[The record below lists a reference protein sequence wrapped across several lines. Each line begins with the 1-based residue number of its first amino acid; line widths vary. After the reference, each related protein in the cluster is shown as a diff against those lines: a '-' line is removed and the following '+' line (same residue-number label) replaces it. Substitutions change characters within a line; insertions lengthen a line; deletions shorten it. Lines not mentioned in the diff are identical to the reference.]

1 MPSGGQVA
9 IDTANIDTANIGTAN
24 IGTANIGTANIGSGE
39 AGRVTSAAGESAA
52 GLPRVSGLARLPPR
66 RYVQLRIADTGTGMD
81 AITSGRALDPFF
93 TTKGGAHVAG
103 LVLCP
108 R

>member
-52 GLPRVSGLARLPPR
+52 GLPRVAGLADLPPR
-66 RYVQLRIADTGTGMD
+66 RYVQLRIADTGHRVD
-81 AITSGRALDPFF
+81 AMTPGRSLDPFF
-93 TTKGGAHVAG
+93 TTHAPHHPA
-103 LVLCP
+103 
-108 R
+108 

>member
-52 GLPRVSGLARLPPR
+52 GLPRVAGLADLPPG
-66 RYVQLRIADTGTGMD
+66 RYVQLRLADTGTGMD
-81 AITSGRALDPFF
+81 ASTAGRAFDPFLP
-93 TTKGGAHVAG
+93 TKGGDQGAG
-103 LVLCP
+103 RGP
-108 R
+108 AG